1 MHILFLAPYPQ
12 YITPSQRFRFE
23 HYLPYLEKNNIR
35 FTYRSFIEGDDYKII
50 FQPGNAVKKVL
61 IILKGFMKRF
71 ITLFTLGKYDY
82 VYIHRE
88 AALLGPPVIEWI
100 IAKVFGKKIIYD
112 FDDAIW
118 IPLSSDANPIA
129 AKVKCP
135 WKVSRIC
142 KWSYIVTAGNQFLA
156 DYAGRYCRD
165 TRIIPTVV
173 DTEHV
178 HNGNKNQDD
187 IPLTIG
193 WTGTFT
199 NFIHLPLATNAIKK
213 LQDKYAFD
221 FLLIADK
228 DPELKEINYTFIKWN
243 KKTEIDDLLK
253 MHIGIM
259 PLIHTDVQLGK
270 CAFKAIQY
278 MSLGIPA
285 VVTPLGAN
293 CEVVDNG
300 INGYWADTDAEW
312 YIKLEKLLLDN
323 NLRTEMGK
331 RARHKI
337 AERYSVLAT
346 KQLFL
351 NLFKPGQAL

>member
-1 MHILFLAPYPQ
+1 MNILFLAPYPEF
-12 YITPSQRFRFE
+12 ITPSQRFRFE
-23 HYLPYLEKNNIR
+23 HYLPDLKKNNIR
-35 FTYRSFIEGDDYKII
+35 FTYKSFIEGDDYKII
-50 FQPGNAVKKVL
+50 FQPGNAVKKGL
-61 IILKGFMKRF
+61 IILKGIIKRF
-71 ITLFTLGKYDY
+71 FTLFTLGKYDY
-82 VYIHRE
+82 IYIHRE
-88 AALLGPPVIEWI
+88 AALLGPPVFEWI
-100 IAKVFGKKIIYD
+100 IAKVFDKKIIYD

-135 WKVSRIC
+135 WKVAKIC

-156 DYAGRYCRD
+156 DYAMRYCRD

-173 DTEHV
+173 DTEQV

-187 IPLTIG
+187 NPLTIG

-199 NFIHLPLATNAIKK
+199 NFIHLPLATNAIKG
-213 LQDKYAFD
+213 LQNKYSFE

-228 DPELKEINYTFIKWN
+228 DPELKEVNYNFIKWD
-243 KKTEIDDLLK
+243 KKTEIRDLLK

-293 CEVVDNG
+293 CEVVDDG
-300 INGYWADTDAEW
+300 INGYWADNDTEW
-312 YIKLEKLLLDN
+312 YDKLEKLILDKT
-323 NLRTEMGK
+323 LRIEMGK
-331 RARHKI
+331 HARQKI
-337 AERYSVLAT
+337 EDRYSVNAT
-346 KQLFL
+346 RNLFL
-351 NLFKPGQAL
+351 NLFKQGQAL